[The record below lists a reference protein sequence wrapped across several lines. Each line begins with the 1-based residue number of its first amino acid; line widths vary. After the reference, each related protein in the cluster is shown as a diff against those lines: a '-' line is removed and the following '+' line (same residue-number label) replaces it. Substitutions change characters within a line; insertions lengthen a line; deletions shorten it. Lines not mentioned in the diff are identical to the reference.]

1 MKDEIV
7 TIIIFCLLVTLF
19 VLGNIAVKSRS
30 ENLIES
36 IKKAEEHTDEDNA
49 PKYYEKTL
57 DSWKE
62 KKKILFYICSHTI
75 IMQIDE
81 NILMGYD
88 YIRIGDKERALYS
101 FKKAA
106 LLLEDLYER
115 EKIRLD
121 NIF

>member
-1 MKDEIV
+1 MRDEIV

-19 VLGNIAVKSRS
+19 VFGNHSVKSRT
-30 ENLIES
+30 EDLIDS
-36 IKKAEEHTDEDNA
+36 IKKAEAHTDGEDA
-49 PKYYEKTL
+49 KKYYAETL
-57 DSWKE
+57 NEWKE

-75 IMQIDE
+75 IMQVDE

-88 YIRIGDKERALYS
+88 YIRMGDKERALYS